1 MTQYGSETILPYNK
15 EEQKGTQVKR
25 MFDSIAETYDQLNHT
40 LSFGI
45 DKIWRRKGIAFLRPF
60 SPKTILDI
68 ATGTGDLAISMYK
81 KLRPDHI
88 VGADISLGMMEVGRK
103 KVAAAGYSEHISFEQ
118 QDCTALTYEENS
130 FDAVTAAFG
139 VRNFENIEQGISE
152 MYRVLKPGGHIM
164 ILELSTPEHFPMR
177 QLYQI
182 YSKTVIPFIGRL
194 LSKEKVAY
202 NYLPASI
209 KVVPQGKVMT
219 DLLTR
224 QGFKQARVRTF
235 TFGIGAVNVIK
246 FTKGLFGKL
255 KLKGY
260 NSDIIGFKQSIDP
273 LLKETHRKAL
283 ILGTGGASKAV
294 FHGLKQLGVGATLVS
309 RKPKEF
315 CITYDEITPKTMEQ
329 YTVIVNTTPLG
340 MFPNIDSCPD
350 IPYDL
355 LTPNHL
361 LYDLLYNPDETLFMK
376 KGKEKGAIV
385 KNGLEM
391 LLLQA
396 FAAWE
401 IWQK

>member
-103 KVAAAGYSEHISFEQ
+103 KVAAAGYSEYISFEQ
-118 QDCTALTYEENS
+118 QDCTALT
-130 FDAVTAAFG
+130 
-139 VRNFENIEQGISE
+139 
-152 MYRVLKPGGHIM
+152 YRVLKPGGHIM

-235 TFGIGAVNVIK
+235 TFGICSLYTG
-246 FTKGLFGKL
+246 
-255 KLKGY
+255 
-260 NSDIIGFKQSIDP
+260 S
-273 LLKETHRKAL
+273 KE
-283 ILGTGGASKAV
+283 
-294 FHGLKQLGVGATLVS
+294 
-309 RKPKEF
+309 
-315 CITYDEITPKTMEQ
+315 
-329 YTVIVNTTPLG
+329 
-340 MFPNIDSCPD
+340 
-350 IPYDL
+350 
-355 LTPNHL
+355 
-361 LYDLLYNPDETLFMK
+361 
-376 KGKEKGAIV
+376 
-385 KNGLEM
+385 
-391 LLLQA
+391 
-396 FAAWE
+396 
-401 IWQK
+401 